1 MNAKQTSNPQN
12 RIGLWLY
19 FENALHEQVSAYLRS
34 WQPPPYWGRI
44 QGVRV
49 SPSVVSR
56 IIPREL
62 QEGVESW
69 LVLYRASLPQELL
82 VLPFP
87 ESDKASI
94 LNSPNTFGNHLS
106 ALLEYVH
113 GGNPNWYPYNGF
125 RNLIGYINREKTYP
139 FSHPSPPLR
148 FQVVRHYKPIEELLK
163 KPEFRHYDEEQRE
176 TVTVFTKASQN
187 IQRNRDELLTS
198 LLTVE
203 NAEQI
208 RELLENFETTLLEE
222 SGRLSHLIDKE
233 IPSIIKAF
241 ESVMDDETKTFLISA
256 ETVARFARKHLS
268 DDFDF
273 SLCGCGLW
281 KAVERELNSSLIWN
295 LRLAKGI
302 AGKDRKPIVGRS
314 RAGVNYEAGSQTVN
328 IDKRERGSTEFEG
341 ITLGNIK
348 YLLRSAHDNNI
359 AEELKPVLESE
370 PELLRFALEP
380 SEGGLAHLIGQVTNI
395 RNGHAHI
402 KAMKEKSYQDL
413 RSLVIEPDD
422 KPTESLLGKI
432 LEMKRHV
439 ADYWNSR

>member
-34 WQPPPYWGRI
+34 WQPSPYWGRI

-62 QEGVESW
+62 QEGAESW

-87 ESDKASI
+87 ESDNASI
-94 LNSPNTFGNHLS
+94 LNAPNTFGNHLS

-113 GGNPNWYPYNGF
+113 GGNHNWYPYNGF

-139 FSHPSPPLR
+139 FPHPSPPLR
-148 FQVVRHYKPIEELLK
+148 FQVVRHYKPVEELLK
-163 KPEFRHYDEEQRE
+163 KPELRYYNEDQRE
-176 TVTVFTKASQN
+176 TVTLFTRASQS
-187 IQRNRDELLTS
+187 IQQNRDKLLTS
-198 LLTVE
+198 LLTASNE
-203 NAEQI
+203 EQI
-208 RELLENFETTLLEE
+208 QELLENFETTLLEE
-222 SGRLSHLIDKE
+222 GGRLCDLIDKE
-233 IPSIIKAF
+233 IPSIIRVF

-256 ETVARFARKHLS
+256 ETVAHFARKQLS

-281 KAVERELNSSLIWN
+281 KAVERELNSSIIWH

-302 AGKDRKPIVGRS
+302 VGKDRKPIVGGL
-314 RAGVNYEAGSQTVN
+314 RAAVNYEAGSKTLN
-328 IDKRERGSTEFEG
+328 INRRERGSTEFEG
-341 ITLGNIK
+341 ITLGDIK
-348 YLLRSAHDNNI
+348 YLLRSARDNHI
-359 AEELKPVLESE
+359 DEEITPALATE
-370 PELLRFALEP
+370 PKLLQFVLEP
-380 SEGGLAHLIGQVTNI
+380 SESGLAHLIGQVANI

-402 KAMKEKSYQDL
+402 KAMKEESYQYL
-413 RSLVIEPDD
+413 RSLVIEPND
-422 KPTESLLGKI
+422 KATESLLGKI
-432 LEMKRHV
+432 LEMKQDL
-439 ADYWNSR
+439 ADYWNSQ